1 MSLGHTKTG
10 RRQAAYEASVILDS
24 LVGRIYS
31 KMMRSTDL
39 QSVRRRYIFPGSL
52 DDFYTGFNEA
62 IVALGLQEIGF
73 RMYSLR
79 RGGATAFFRKTRSME
94 AALDRGRWGSSRVA
108 RVYLNDGLAR
118 EVEINLQPT
127 TVEYLRARGR
137 QIHALLE

>member
-1 MSLGHTKTG
+1 M
-10 RRQAAYEASVILDS
+10 
-24 LVGRIYS
+24 
-31 KMMRSTDL
+31 
-39 QSVRRRYIFPGSL
+39 
-52 DDFYTGFNEA
+52 
-62 IVALGLQEIGF
+62 VALGLQEIGF

>member
-1 MSLGHTKTG
+1 
-10 RRQAAYEASVILDS
+10 
-24 LVGRIYS
+24 
-31 KMMRSTDL
+31 
-39 QSVRRRYIFPGSL
+39 
-52 DDFYTGFNEA
+52 
-62 IVALGLQEIGF
+62 
-73 RMYSLR
+73 
-79 RGGATAFFRKTRSME
+79 ME